1 MSDAA
6 VPSGPSAGP
15 LPSRPAIPL
24 GDRPVYSS
32 DEGVSVQTGAALK
45 LYGCPTCGRVSQ
57 LLRAAD
63 NSAPLLCPRCAT
75 PLSHQR
81 PRSLQR
87 TWAYLI
93 AATVLYI
100 PANVLPI
107 MSTSNVFE
115 GEALHTI
122 LGGIEELRHGGDW
135 LLALIVFIASI
146 VVPLLK
152 IGVLLVLAVT
162 AQRRSRWKQLERAQ
176 LYRMIEA
183 VGHWSMLDVFVVVLL
198 VGTIRFGPL
207 GGVMPQPGLLAFGA
221 VVVLT
226 MLAAGSFDPRLIWPE
241 EESKD
246 RHS

>member
-1 MSDAA
+1 MTEAA
-6 VPSGPSAGP
+6 PRHSGPSIPQGE
-15 LPSRPAIPL
+15 PA
-24 GDRPVYSS
+24 
-32 DEGVSVQTGAALK
+32 SVQTGAQLK

-57 LLRAAD
+57 LLRSVPD
-63 NSAPLLCPRCAT
+63 DTPLQCPRCAT
-75 PLSHQR
+75 PLHRRR
-81 PRSLQR
+81 PDSLQR

-93 AATVLYI
+93 AATILYI
-100 PANVLPI
+100 PANLMPI

-115 GEALHTI
+115 GETRHTI
-122 LGGIEELRHGGDW
+122 LGGIEELHTSGDW
-135 LLALIVFIASI
+135 MLALIVFIASI
-146 VVPLLK
+146 AVPLLK

-198 VGTIRFGPL
+198 VGTIRFGAL
-207 GGVMPQPGLLAFGA
+207 GGVMPGAGLLAFGA

-241 EESKD
+241 EEPED
-246 RHS
+246 RHP

>member
-1 MSDAA
+1 MSEA
-6 VPSGPSAGP
+6 P
-15 LPSRPAIPL
+15 I
-24 GDRPVYSS
+24 
-32 DEGVSVQTGAALK
+32 QTGAALK

-57 LLRAAD
+57 LLHPAAD
-63 NSAPLLCPRCAT
+63 GIPLLCPRCAT
-75 PLSHQR
+75 PLHHRR

-93 AATVLYI
+93 AATILYI
-100 PANVLPI
+100 PANLLPI

-115 GEALHTI
+115 GETLHTI

-135 LLALIVFIASI
+135 MLALIVFIASI
-146 VVPLLK
+146 AVPLLK
-152 IGVLLVLAVT
+152 IGALLVLAVT
-162 AQRRSRWKQLERAQ
+162 AQRGSRWRQVERAQ

-198 VGTIRFGPL
+198 VGTIRFGAL
-207 GGVMPQPGLLAFGA
+207 GGVAPEPGLLAFGA

-241 EESKD
+241 EEDNNRPS
-246 RHS
+246 

>member
-1 MSDAA
+1 MSEA
-6 VPSGPSAGP
+6 
-15 LPSRPAIPL
+15 
-24 GDRPVYSS
+24 SS
-32 DEGVSVQTGAALK
+32 LQTGSQMR

-57 LLRAAD
+57 LLHAVPD
-63 NSAPLLCPRCAT
+63 GTFLQCPRCAT
-75 PLSHQR
+75 PLYHER

-100 PANVLPI
+100 PANLLPI
-107 MSTSNVFE
+107 MSTSNVF
-115 GEALHTI
+115 GETLHTI
-122 LGGIEELRHGGDW
+122 LGGIEELRTGGDW
-135 LLALIVFIASI
+135 LLAVIVFIASI
-146 VVPLLK
+146 AVPLLK
-152 IGVLLVLAVT
+152 IGALLVLVIT
-162 AQRRSRWKQLERAQ
+162 AQRRSRWKQVERAQ

-241 EESKD
+241 EKD
-246 RHS
+246 DTRHP

>member
-1 MSDAA
+1 MSDA
-6 VPSGPSAGP
+6 S
-15 LPSRPAIPL
+15 L
-24 GDRPVYSS
+24 
-32 DEGVSVQTGAALK
+32 QTGASLK

-57 LLRAAD
+57 LLHPVAD
-63 NSAPLLCPRCAT
+63 STPLLCPRCAT
-75 PLSHQR
+75 PLSHRR

-93 AATVLYI
+93 AATILYI
-100 PANVLPI
+100 PANLLPI

-115 GEALHTI
+115 GETLHTI

-135 LLALIVFIASI
+135 MLALIVFIASI
-146 VVPLLK
+146 AVPLLK
-152 IGVLLVLAVT
+152 IGALLVLAVT
-162 AQRRSRWKQLERAQ
+162 AQRRSRWKQVERAQ

-198 VGTIRFGPL
+198 VGTIRFGAL
-207 GGVMPQPGLLAFGA
+207 GGVAPEPGLLAFGA

-241 EESKD
+241 EEDNNRPS
-246 RHS
+246 